1 MASHEIDGRG
11 GNELKKR
18 GCGCSKQD
26 FLPEQSFQNWTSY
39 FKALS
44 ETGPRLKDRLLTRSM
59 DKVELHDMRA
69 RSGHEMKKTLYWWDL
84 IWFGMGAVMGSGIF
98 VLTGAATRLYSG
110 PAIMISYA
118 ISGFAAM
125 LAVMCYTEFCV
136 ELPVAGGSFTYLRV
150 ELGDLVAFI
159 AAGNILFEYV
169 VAGASVSRSWTSYLA
184 TLFNKSPNDFRIHV
198 PSLPHD
204 YNYLDPIAI
213 VISAVIC
220 VAACLSVK
228 GSSRFNSIATIIH
241 LVVLAFIVIAGL
253 TKADTENFSDFAPN
267 GIRGILKASSIIF
280 FAYVGF
286 DGVATLGE
294 ETKKPSRDVPIG
306 HDEVLLSNL
315 LGQARY
321 FTHIGRTHMA
331 PPFLAKV
338 NERTGTPLN
347 ASIVMTCINSVVAL
361 FTELEVLSN
370 LLSLATLFIFSL
382 VALALLVR
390 RFYVRD
396 ETTGSQKDR
405 MIAMLVLIVGS
416 SIGNSVYWAV
426 GNGGWVGHVVA
437 LLIWFGGTLGLQLLI
452 KLQKKPKSWGVPLV
466 PWLPSASF
474 AINLFI
480 MGSIDKDA
488 FIRFGIWTLI
498 LVVYYVFIALHA
510 SYDAA
515 HENTRTADVE
525 EGQHGAST
533 TNIEEEHEGTSTRNI
548 EDGQHGTSTS
558 NIEDGQQETSRTN
571 DEGQQGGASTSNT

>member
-1 MASHEIDGRG
+1 
-11 GNELKKR
+11 
-18 GCGCSKQD
+18 
-26 FLPEQSFQNWTSY
+26 
-39 FKALS
+39 
-44 ETGPRLKDRLLTRSM
+44 
-59 DKVELHDMRA
+59 
-69 RSGHEMKKTLYWWDL
+69 
-84 IWFGMGAVMGSGIF
+84 MGSGIF

-306 HDEVLLSNL
+306 L
-315 LGQARY
+315 
-321 FTHIGRTHMA
+321 IG
-331 PPFLAKV
+331 
-338 NERTGTPLN
+338 
-347 ASIVMTCINSVVAL
+347 S
-361 FTELEVLSN
+361 
-370 LLSLATLFIFSL
+370 
-382 VALALLVR
+382 
-390 RFYVRD
+390 
-396 ETTGSQKDR
+396 
-405 MIAMLVLIVGS
+405 MLVIIVIYCS
-416 SIGNSVYWAV
+416 
-426 GNGGWVGHVVA
+426 
-437 LLIWFGGTLGLQLLI
+437 L
-452 KLQKKPKSWGVPLV
+452 
-466 PWLPSASF
+466 
-474 AINLFI
+474 
-480 MGSIDKDA
+480 
-488 FIRFGIWTLI
+488 
-498 LVVYYVFIALHA
+498 
-510 SYDAA
+510 
-515 HENTRTADVE
+515 
-525 EGQHGAST
+525 ST
-533 TNIEEEHEGTSTRNI
+533 TLVFMQSYTEVDINAPFTIAFNKRGLSWAQYI
-548 EDGQHGTSTS
+548 VAF
-558 NIEDGQQETSRTN
+558 
-571 DEGQQGGASTSNT
+571 GALKGMTKFCYPIY